1 MGLLDGKVAAIT
13 GAGSGIANAAV
24 GIFVREG
31 ARVVASDA
39 SGAQEAVAAEYGDAV
54 LPMYCDVTDETQV
67 AAMIAAATEHFGR
80 LDAVLNVAGIASGAL
95 LTDVTA
101 EHYDTTL
108 NVNLRGVLLGMKHGI
123 KAMKAS
129 KTAGSIINVASA
141 GGMNAAPGT
150 GVYGAS
156 KAGVIAL
163 TKTGALE
170 VGYRGI
176 RVNAI
181 CPGMIKTDIMG
192 ATVDQIPGVNEKMP
206 LGRVGQPEEVAELA
220 AFLASDRASYITGAI
235 IPVDGGWTAKLA

>member
-1 MGLLDGKVAAIT
+1 VGLLDGKVAVIT

-24 GIFVREG
+24 GVFVREG
-31 ARVVASDA
+31 ARVIAADF
-39 SGAQEAVAAEYGDAV
+39 SGSQEAVAAEYGDAV
-54 LPMYCDVTDETQV
+54 VPVYCDVTVEAEV
-67 AAMIAAATEHFGR
+67 EAMIAAAGEHFGR

-95 LTDVTA
+95 LTEVTA
-101 EHYDTTL
+101 EHYEATL
-108 NVNLRGVLLGMKHGI
+108 NVNLRGVLLGMKYGI
-123 KAMKAS
+123 KAMKDS
-129 KTAGSIINVASA
+129 KTAGAIVNVSSA
-141 GGMNAAPGT
+141 GGLNAAPGT

-206 LGRVGQPEEVAELA
+206 LGRVGTPGEVAELA

>member
-1 MGLLDGKVAAIT
+1 MGLLDGKVAVIT

-24 GIFVREG
+24 GVFVREG
-31 ARVVASDA
+31 ARVIAADF
-39 SGAQEAVAAEYGDAV
+39 SGAQEAAAAEYGDAV
-54 LPMYCDVTDETQV
+54 HPVYCDVTDEAQV
-67 AAMIAAATEHFGR
+67 EAMIAAATEHFGR

-95 LTDVTA
+95 LTDVTP
-101 EHYDTTL
+101 EHYDATL

-123 KAMKAS
+123 KAMKAA
-129 KTAGSIINVASA
+129 KTAGAIVNVASA

-150 GVYGAS
+150 GVYAAS

-206 LGRVGQPEEVAELA
+206 LGRVGLPGEVAELA
-220 AFLASDRASYITGAI
+220 AFLASERASYITGAI

>member
-1 MGLLDGKVAAIT
+1 MSLLEGKVAVIT

-24 GIFVREG
+24 GVFVREG
-31 ARVVASDA
+31 ANVVAADF
-39 SGAQEAVAAEYGDAV
+39 SGSQEAVAAEYGDSV
-54 LPMYCDVTDETQV
+54 VPVYCDVTDESQV
-67 AAMIAAATEHFGR
+67 EAMIATAVDRFGR
-80 LDAVLNVAGIASGAL
+80 LDAVLNVAGIASGSL
-95 LTDVTA
+95 ISDVTA
-101 EHYDTTL
+101 DHYDKTL
-108 NVNLRGVLLGMKHGI
+108 DVNLRGVLLGMKHGI
-123 KAMKAS
+123 RAMKES
-129 KTAGSIINVASA
+129 KTAGAIVNVSSA
-141 GGMNAAPGT
+141 GGMNASPGT

-163 TKTGALE
+163 TKTAALE

-206 LGRVGQPEEVAELA
+206 LGRVGKPEEVAELA
-220 AFLASDRASYITGAI
+220 AFLTSDRASYITGAI